1 MKDINGLVEEM
12 NSGGGRLGKCEGG
25 GLMAE

>member
-12 NSGGGRLGKCEGG
+12 NSGGGRLGKCEGW